1 MPPSSD
7 LPRGHKPNSSFFS
20 VDWLAQSSHLGPTH
34 TSRPSEVFWRG
45 LSAPAWAPSRG
56 EPSQNVAIDGAKTP
70 NLHVQGALVAA
81 TASSQFPAV
90 SSAGLLP
97 TGTPVTCHRHSTP
110 PCTQRAARLCVLLVT
125 RRGSGVFVGLSK
137 EPDPSR
143 APRVRTAF
151 TTAQI
156 STLESAFKLRQY
168 LGPQER
174 KKLAKEM
181 QLTEVQIKTWFQN
194 RRMKHKRQMQDSQLS
209 VPFSRPLYT
218 PLAIYPPSPVLG
230 SSLQL
235 LCPGAHLPSPPAL
248 VLPPGSFWDPCP
260 VEQVALASA
269 WDPCHGQPLI
279 RYLPEPG
286 GPGACVLCPKPGMPF
301 EGVGPKGPPE
311 RPPLY
316 RDGQTGVG
324 AFLQKIQTC

>member
-70 NLHVQGALVAA
+70 NLHVQGALVA
-81 TASSQFPAV
+81 
-90 SSAGLLP
+90 
-97 TGTPVTCHRHSTP
+97 
-110 PCTQRAARLCVLLVT
+110 
-125 RRGSGVFVGLSK
+125 GLSK

-248 VLPPGSFWDPCP
+248 VLPLGSFWDPCP

-269 WDPCHGQPLI
+269 
-279 RYLPEPG
+279 
-286 GPGACVLCPKPGMPF
+286 
-301 EGVGPKGPPE
+301 VGPKGPPE